1 MKIFNFG
8 FNFTP
13 KKCNYESSEFK
24 QLVDKFSPSKRNP
37 YIVEFID
44 TDLEK
49 SDAVVINKD
58 KLLDFVLIDLEKIE
72 QRLSRTQDQKEKE
85 ILEEAQKY
93 LESEKVLSR
102 CDLETEKLDF
112 LKNIQL
118 VSLKPIVIK
127 DDFQGEDQQV
137 QTVIKEVMDAAGRIL
152 FFTASNKEVK
162 AWDLKEGK
170 TILEAAGRIH
180 SDLMRG
186 FIRAEVVNCK
196 NLEDFYNM
204 AEAKSKGLVQTV
216 GKDYVIQAG
225 DIIYVKFSV

>member
-1 MKIFNFG
+1 
-8 FNFTP
+8 
-13 KKCNYESSEFK
+13 
-24 QLVDKFSPSKRNP
+24 
-37 YIVEFID
+37 
-44 TDLEK
+44 
-49 SDAVVINKD
+49 
-58 KLLDFVLIDLEKIE
+58 
-72 QRLSRTQDQKEKE
+72 
-85 ILEEAQKY
+85 
-93 LESEKVLSR
+93 
-102 CDLETEKLDF
+102 F

-127 DDFQGEDQQV
+127 DNFQGEEQQI
-137 QTVIKEVMDAAGRIL
+137 QALIKEVLDAAGRIL

-216 GKDYVIQAG
+216 GKDYVVQAG